1 VNGKALTLG
10 LKLLD
15 MDAADLLDVLH
26 YFFEEDS
33 ARITTG
39 EQAEAISDLRVNLYR
54 GYEINYKYAVKKNSS
69 GQTYGG
75 RAYVS
80 DDNSDLTPFDPTN
93 QETKPFVPA
102 TEFDPESYS
111 PFGSVLDAPLG

>member
-1 VNGKALTLG
+1 MNGKALTLG
-10 LKLLD
+10 LKLAE
-15 MDAADLLDVLH
+15 MEAVDLLDVLH

-33 ARITTG
+33 ARLTTA
-39 EQAEAISDLRVNLYR
+39 EQSDAISDLRTSLYQS
-54 GYEINYKYAVKKNSS
+54 YNTSYKYAVKKRSS

-80 DDNSDLTPFDPTN
+80 DDGSDLTPLDPMN

-102 TEFDPESYS
+102 TDFNPDSS
-111 PFGSVLDAPLG
+111 NPFGSVLDAPLG

>member
-10 LKLLD
+10 MKLLD

-54 GYEINYKYAVKKNSS
+54 GYGINYKYAVKKNSS

-102 TEFDPESYS
+102 TEFDPDSYN